1 MSRRHKITPD
11 YRKLFAELMATGND
25 SISIFCDT
33 LEDESASLSQRRDAS
48 RRLKPYF
55 HRRLAAVGALI
66 ELFSGDNPC
75 DTGRRSDALN

>member
-33 LEDESASLSQRRDAS
+33 LEDESASLSSAETLPD
-48 RRLKPYF
+48 
-55 HRRLAAVGALI
+55 
-66 ELFSGDNPC
+66 D
-75 DTGRRSDALN
+75 